1 MSEPLRSGDPVGATA
16 WLDEEAPAL
25 EGDEVMISA
34 ELSDVDEVAVVI
46 EWFNVSEHQILVHL
60 PRVQAIALAGQLAS
74 AATRSPADL
83 PKGHVNE

>member
-1 MSEPLRSGDPVGATA
+1 MSDPLRSGDPIAVSA
-16 WLDEEAPAL
+16 WLDEDTPTL
-25 EGDEVMISA
+25 EGDEVTISA

-46 EWFNVSEHQILVHL
+46 EWFNVAEQQILVHM

-83 PKGHVNE
+83 PKGHVNP

>member
-1 MSEPLRSGDPVGATA
+1 MSDPLRSGDPIAVSA
-16 WLDEEAPAL
+16 WLDEDAPTL
-25 EGDEVMISA
+25 EGDEVTISA

-46 EWFNVSEHQILVHL
+46 EWFNVAEQQILVHM

-83 PKGHVNE
+83 PKGHVNP